1 MTTTAQQHHE
11 HNKEVLASAAST
23 LPPSTSGP
31 SINPLLARGKLKPA
45 KKPNSSTG
53 KVKKGKSKELVKDV
67 KSAKEDELNVVS
79 TENSGVD
86 PGEEGQVLDLA
97 DQLLEQL
104 DSQLGAT
111 DAPVVSDQ
119 VIEPL
124 PSNSSTSSKS
134 STSSSGTARE
144 KFNGFKEGMK
154 DAFMPNRNHEGDKK
168 VSRQQARKVKY
179 SSSSRSPS
187 PSELTVPLL

>member
-53 KVKKGKSKELVKDV
+53 KIKKGKSKELVKDV
-67 KSAKEDELNVVS
+67 KSAKEDELNVAS

-168 VSRQQARKVKY
+168 VSRQQARKVK
-179 SSSSRSPS
+179 SSSS
-187 PSELTVPLL
+187 